1 MKEFE
6 ISQPNEKAPTNY
18 HEKLLHIING
28 INIQV
33 RAIEPDTGFHNEVHQ
48 QKRLDATKEI
58 AEFAEIRA
66 DVCESFGVPNDDEH
80 TYIYRG
86 PGDGEQRAFRAFFVL
101 IDALN
106 KKAFYGEGRIGHI
119 TLFQKLATMLQKTDP
134 ESSFENITGELAKDS
149 MRYLVFKGFLS
160 TKEFAELSESN
171 RKVLETPILDENGEK
186 IETPTSW
193 FITGHSIPGQP

>member
-6 ISQPNEKAPTNY
+6 IHEPSPEAATNY
-18 HEKLLHIING
+18 HQKLLHIIND
-28 INIQV
+28 INVKV
-33 RAIEPDTGFHNEVHQ
+33 RAIEPDKAFHDEVHEH
-48 QKRLDATKEI
+48 KRIDATKEV

-101 IDALN
+101 IDSLN

-119 TLFQKLATMLQKTDP
+119 TLFQKLADMLQKTDP
-134 ESSFENITGELAKDS
+134 ESTFKNIMGELEKDS
-149 MRYLVFKGFLS
+149 LRYLVFKGFLS

-171 RKVLETPILDENGEK
+171 RRVLETPILDEHGEK
-186 IETPTSW
+186 IETPVSW
-193 FITGHSIPGQP
+193 FITGHSVPGQP